1 VAPAGAGGLF
11 VDEYPR
17 SGISFVLGHGGRTPL
32 NIRETLGHG
41 AAMLDADGDGRL
53 DLLFLGPDRVALY
66 RNQGDW
72 RFADVTA
79 GSGLAQQG
87 YWQGVATGDVD
98 GDGRVDLYL
107 CGYGVQALYRNRG
120 GGRFADVTA
129 ASGLT
134 ASGGGAEVPW
144 STSAAFADVDGDGWL
159 DLYVGRYVRFGPGTP
174 QLCDTDQPGVRS
186 VCPPKVYEPQRGVL
200 FRNQGGRRF
209 RDETRARGLATA
221 HGNALGVA
229 FGDEDGDGWP
239 DLAVANDELPGDLFH
254 NRGGGRFAN
263 VGAASGTAY
272 DADGRVHAGMGVDW
286 GDLDNDGRLDLA
298 VTTFWGE
305 ADCLYRNDGGG
316 LFHDVAGETELA
328 RVGRPYVG
336 FGVKFFD
343 LDNDGDNDLVIANGH
358 VADNADRL
366 RRGDRYAQPTLLFR
380 NDGGRFHD
388 ITAAAGPAFTRPIVG
403 RAVCAGD
410 LDDDGRV
417 DLVITNLEGPPL
429 LLRNRVPA
437 SRRDVGRVVGRPTP
451 AASRRE
457 AGHSEPAKKAGE
469 PRFGRAADS
478 GGGRPPG
485 EAAEKGAEPCGHWL
499 EVSLSGAPPNRQAI
513 GARVTVRAGQQL
525 QVREVTTAGSYLS
538 ASDVRLHFGLGAR
551 GDGASAAVDEI
562 TVRWPSR
569 RGAAA
574 HGTRRRNVAADRRIT
589 LSER

>member
-1 VAPAGAGGLF
+1 LTVLAICGMLPGCSSGRARSSAAPAGAGGLF

-66 RNQGDW
+66 RNRGDW

-79 GSGLAQQG
+79 GSGLAQPG

-107 CGYGVQALYRNRG
+107 CGYGVQALYRNLG

-129 ASGLT
+129 ASGLA
-134 ASGGGAEVPW
+134 ASGGGVEVPW
-144 STSAAFADVDGDGWL
+144 NTSAAFADVDGDGWL

-174 QLCDTDQPGVRS
+174 QLCDTDQPRVRS

-200 FRNQGGRRF
+200 FHNQGGKRF
-209 RDETRARGLATA
+209 RDETQARGLATA

-239 DLAVANDELPGDLFH
+239 DLAVANDELPGDLFQ

-286 GDLDNDGRLDLA
+286 GDMDNDGRLDLA

-305 ADCLYRNDGGG
+305 ADCLYRNDGSG

-343 LDNDGDNDLVIANGH
+343 QDNDGDQDLVIANGH

-429 LLRNRVPA
+429 LLRNR
-437 SRRDVGRVVGRPTP
+437 
-451 AASRRE
+451 
-457 AGHSEPAKKAGE
+457 SEP
-469 PRFGRAADS
+469 R
-478 GGGRPPG
+478 
-485 EAAEKGAEPCGHWL
+485 GHWL
-499 EVSLSGAPPNRQAI
+499 EVSLAGAPPNRQAI
-513 GARVTVRAGQQL
+513 GARVTVRAGQRV

-538 ASDVRLHFGLGAR
+538 AGDVRLHFGLGAR
-551 GDGASAAVDEI
+551 GDATSAAVDEI

-574 HGTRRRNVAADRRIT
+574 HVTRRRHVAADRRIT